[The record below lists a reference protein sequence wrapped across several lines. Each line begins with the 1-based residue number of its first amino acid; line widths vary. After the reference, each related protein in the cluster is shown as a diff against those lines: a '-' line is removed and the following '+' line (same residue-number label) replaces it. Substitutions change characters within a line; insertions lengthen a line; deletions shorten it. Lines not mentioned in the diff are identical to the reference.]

1 MDVVAASIFFLL
13 HLDFPGQDPLV
24 VLIVAGQ
31 QGGRIQPVGALGLA
45 LVAVQAALDLLH
57 FGLTGRAQM
66 LCRGRA
72 PEQQA
77 HAGAVVDLDAKFIKF
92 TPKFTPC
99 SPYYFF
105 KLLYAISPAV

>member
-1 MDVVAASIFFLL
+1 MRHPSFLFSLL

-31 QGGRIQPVGALGLA
+31 QGGRIQPVGALGLV

-57 FGLTGRAQM
+57 LGLTGGAQM

-77 HAGAVVDLDAKFIKF
+77 HAGAVVDLDASRAGHTALTFGQ
-92 TPKFTPC
+92 
-99 SPYYFF
+99 SG
-105 KLLYAISPAV
+105 KLHHPLSRS